1 MDKLHIYILEKY
13 SIRIDLKDV
22 SIYLFNI
29 LIYDNLKNVNYVS
42 SYNLWI
48 FIIDINVFIPSLQY
62 KMMSMYLF
70 NTRSIVFYYQRE
82 EKNG

>member
-1 MDKLHIYILEKY
+1 MSVATTCEY
-13 SIRIDLKDV
+13 
-22 SIYLFNI
+22 
-29 LIYDNLKNVNYVS
+29 
-42 SYNLWI
+42 
-48 FIIDINVFIPSLQY
+48 FIIDINVFIHSLQY